1 MTDLP
6 LTPRMRRICSLVPP
20 CPLLI
25 EVGADNAYMSLALL
39 QNGTAQR
46 AIASDVNE
54 GPLERA
60 RENRERYGAKELCVI
75 KSDGL
80 AAPEL
85 GEAAEHAD
93 GGCCVLI
100 AGMGGAL
107 IRRILAECSFAGQ
120 IRTLVLAPQSEVK
133 DVRTAITED
142 GWKIEAE
149 AMVKDGGK
157 YYPVMRAVRGEETLT
172 EEGAFCGPVLLA
184 SKDPVLKE
192 YLEKTRKTTERII
205 ASLKKDGQHPERTRE
220 LEKELAVICE
230 AEAFYDLQGTD

>member
-39 QNGTAQR
+39 KDGTAAR
-46 AIASDVNE
+46 AIASDVND

-60 RENRERYGAKELCVI
+60 RENRQLYDAEDLTIV

-80 AAPEL
+80 AAPVL
-85 GEAAEHAD
+85 SEAAEQAD
-93 GGCCVLI
+93 GGTCVLI

-107 IRRILAECSFAGQ
+107 IRRILAECSFARQ

-133 DVRTAITED
+133 EVRTALSVA
-142 GWKIEAE
+142 GWRIEAE
-149 AMVKDGGK
+149 TMIKDGGK
-157 YYPVMRAVRGEETLT
+157 YYPVMRAVRGEEILS
-172 EEGAFCGPVLLA
+172 EACAAFGPILLA
-184 SKDPVLKE
+184 
-192 YLEKTRKTTERII
+192 
-205 ASLKKDGQHPERTRE
+205 G
-220 LEKELAVICE
+220 
-230 AEAFYDLQGTD
+230 